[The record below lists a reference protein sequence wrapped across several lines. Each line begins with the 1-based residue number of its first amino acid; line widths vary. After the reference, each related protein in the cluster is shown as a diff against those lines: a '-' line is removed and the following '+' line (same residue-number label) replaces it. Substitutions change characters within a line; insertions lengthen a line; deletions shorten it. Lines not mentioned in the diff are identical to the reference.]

1 MAKNNNEENT
11 AVNKISDAIN
21 RINVQNPIVNVTSKV
36 ATMENPKFDIESII
50 KNGFNSII
58 NMAKNNNEENTAVNK
73 ISDAINRINVQN
85 PIINVTPKITTTEN
99 PKYNIIPNSKESI
112 SSPITETTSNFDNR
126 RQNTNINFNVNIYG
140 ANMKN
145 DEDLDDLADKLI
157 QRIYYQM
164 KKRSIN
170 MNTGAI

>member
-1 MAKNNNEENT
+1 M
-11 AVNKISDAIN
+11 
-21 RINVQNPIVNVTSKV
+21 PKV

-58 NMAKNNNEENTAVNK
+58 NMAKNNNEENTVVNK

-99 PKYNIIPNSKESI
+99 QKYNIIPNSKESI

-126 RQNTNINFNVNIYG
+126 RQNTNLNFNVNIYG
-140 ANMKN
+140 ANMKM
-145 DEDLDDLADKLI
+145 
-157 QRIYYQM
+157 M
-164 KKRSIN
+164 KI
-170 MNTGAI
+170 